1 MAKRTQIRVDGLT
14 DAINDV
20 TQLYHKNVIGGVK
33 EKTREHMKNLVKET
47 KAQRYKRDTSRF
59 RRAISSRVKNESDRY
74 LIMQWYVK
82 APHYR
87 LTHLLEDGHLTP
99 RGNKTVAYKFVE
111 KAADKVSSEYLA
123 EVQEV
128 LSRGE

>member
-1 MAKRTQIRVDGLT
+1 MAKKKEIRVDEIAQTLNNT
-14 DAINDV
+14 FE
-20 TQLYHKNVIGGVK
+20 LYHKGVILAVK
-33 EKTREHMKNLVKET
+33 EKTRDHMKNLVKET
-47 KAQRYKRDTSRF
+47 KAQRYKRDTGKF
-59 RRAISSRVKNESDRY
+59 RLAISSRVKNESDRY

>member
-33 EKTREHMKNLVKET
+33 NITREHMKNLVKET
-47 KAQRYKRDTSRF
+47 KAQRYKRDTGKF

-74 LIMQWYVK
+74 IIMQWYVK

-99 RGNKTVAYKFVE
+99 RGNRTVAYKFVE